1 MNCKKLISL
10 CLILLLLLG
19 VLAGCANPS
28 EPAENDQAQTAL
40 PVSSPVAE
48 QQEAP
53 VSFSDMAGHEI
64 TLDGPA
70 TRIVAL
76 TAADCEILC
85 ALGAGDLLVGRGE
98 YCDYPAEVMNISSVQ
113 SGSETN
119 IEQIVALK
127 PQVLLMS
134 NMAQTEDQIAALENA
149 GIKVVVSDVKDIEGV
164 YTAITMIGKLAGRD
178 TEAVALIDQMKTT
191 FSDIAAKVPAGS
203 EKKTIYFEVSPLEYG
218 LWAAGNNTFMNEIAQ
233 MLGLTNI
240 FADVDAWAE
249 VSEEQVISRNPD
261 YIVTITMFNGQ
272 GPKPEEEIMARKG
285 WESITAVKN
294 GAILNLQNDELS
306 RPGPRLADGAN
317 MLYEFIYGT
326 MANKNAA

>member
-1 MNCKKLISL
+1 
-10 CLILLLLLG
+10 
-19 VLAGCANPS
+19 
-28 EPAENDQAQTAL
+28 
-40 PVSSPVAE
+40 
-48 QQEAP
+48 
-53 VSFSDMAGHEI
+53 MAGHEI

-164 YTAITMIGKLAGRD
+164 YTAITMIGKLAGREK
-178 TEAVALIDQMKTT
+178 EAVALIDQMKTT
-191 FSDIAAKVPAGS
+191 FSDIAAKVPAGGA
-203 EKKTIYFEVSPLEYG
+203 KKDDILRSISARIWTLGSRKQHIYERDCPDARAYQY
-218 LWAAGNNTFMNEIAQ
+218 IHRCRH
-233 MLGLTNI
+233 LG
-240 FADVDAWAE
+240 
-249 VSEEQVISRNPD
+249 
-261 YIVTITMFNGQ
+261 
-272 GPKPEEEIMARKG
+272 
-285 WESITAVKN
+285 
-294 GAILNLQNDELS
+294 
-306 RPGPRLADGAN
+306 
-317 MLYEFIYGT
+317 
-326 MANKNAA
+326 